1 MEKTKQT
8 SLKQAT
14 TGLTDSRR
22 DMAFLSDGGQIRRRT
37 LQRMEEKRFND
48 FTGI

>member
-22 DMAFLSDGGQIRRRT
+22 DMAFLSDGGEIRRT